1 MGKKVYAKIS
11 AMNLKTLNLR
21 GDFFFFFSAFR
32 RITGEQITR
41 PVLRLSK
48 SLCLHMWD

>member
-21 GDFFFFFSAFR
+21 GDFFFSFLLFVESQGNKLPDRF
-32 RITGEQITR
+32 
-41 PVLRLSK
+41 
-48 SLCLHMWD
+48 